1 MNYYS
6 HNIGDYAQATS
17 HLTLVE
23 DAIYM
28 RLLRRYYAEEAPI
41 IDDLPQVCRWVG
53 ARADDEKEAVKT
65 ILSEFFVLNNGAWRN
80 KRADH
85 EIGIYQAK
93 AETNRVNGKKGGRPT
108 GKAKETQPV
117 KPGLAKETQQE
128 PTRNPNQEPIT
139 NNQETEDQEQSAA
152 VAPPVQDQP
161 PADTSKRGTR
171 LPNDW
176 TLSPKLAAWAKEQR
190 PDLDDRM
197 LKAMADSFR
206 DFWISKP
213 GKNGTKLD
221 WAATWRN
228 WVRNQR
234 IGNQRASPSGTQSNY
249 TDLDKIDHTEGL
261 VRQSD
266 GTYRVAKP

>member
-53 ARADDEKEAVKT
+53 ARTEDEKEAVKT
-65 ILSEFFVLNNGAWRN
+65 ILSEFFVLDNGAWTN
-80 KRADH
+80 KRADQ
-85 EIGIYQAK
+85 EITLYQAK
-93 AETNRVNGKKGGRPT
+93 AETNRVNGKKGGRPS
-108 GKAKETQPV
+108 GKAKETHPV
-117 KPGLAKETQQE
+117 LAGLANETQPK

-152 VAPPVQDQP
+152 IAPPVQDQSP
-161 PADTSKRGTR
+161 GDDAKRGTR
-171 LPNDW
+171 LPKDW
-176 TLSPKLAAWAKEQR
+176 TLSPELATWAKSER
-190 PDLDDRM
+190 PELDDRM
-197 LKAMADSFR
+197 IKAMGDSFR
-206 DFWISKP
+206 DFWISKT
-213 GKNGTKLD
+213 GRAATKLD

-234 IGNQRASPSGTQSNY
+234 LGNQRASPTSTQSNY

-261 VRQSD
+261 VLQPD
-266 GTYRVAKP
+266 GTYRVARS